1 MIEAFQY
8 INKAFESKVR
18 LGIMAILMV
27 NEEADFNFLKEQ
39 LSLTDGNL
47 ASHTRALEELGYIV
61 CNKSFVGR
69 KPRTVFQATPQG
81 REAFKSHIEA
91 LEKFLKSKEIIHQ
104 NTTGLWTLSMK
115 IQMNNRRSNLWDAST
130 VSPKQSRL
138 SSSDY

>member
-47 ASHTRALEELGYIV
+47 ASHTRSLEELGYIIQPHT
-61 CNKSFVGR
+61 SAG
-69 KPRTVFQATPQG
+69 G
-81 REAFKSHIEA
+81 
-91 LEKFLKSKEIIHQ
+91 FLQIKDIV
-104 NTTGLWTLSMK
+104 SMW
-115 IQMNNRRSNLWDAST
+115 IS
-130 VSPKQSRL
+130 
-138 SSSDY
+138 

>member
-47 ASHTRALEELGYIV
+47 ASHTRALEDWDISYATKVLSDESHGLFFRQPCKAEKLSNRIL
-61 CNKSFVGR
+61 
-69 KPRTVFQATPQG
+69 KP
-81 REAFKSHIEA
+81 
-91 LEKFLKSKEIIHQ
+91 
-104 NTTGLWTLSMK
+104 
-115 IQMNNRRSNLWDAST
+115 
-130 VSPKQSRL
+130 
-138 SSSDY
+138 

>member
-47 ASHTRALEELGYIV
+47 ASHTRSLEELGYIV
-61 CNKSFVGR
+61 CNKSF
-69 KPRTVFQATPQG
+69 
-81 REAFKSHIEA
+81 EAFKSHIEA
-91 LEKFLKSKEIIHQ
+91 LEKFLKSK
-104 NTTGLWTLSMK
+104 
-115 IQMNNRRSNLWDAST
+115 
-130 VSPKQSRL
+130 
-138 SSSDY
+138 